1 MTAWLTVL
9 GLGDDGLDGL
19 PPARRALVDTAEVL
33 VGGDRHLALT
43 ANRTAERLGWQFP
56 LDPLM
61 ADLKQR
67 RGRRVVVLATGDP
80 LCFGIGT
87 TLLKHLD
94 KAEMTIL
101 PAPSAFALARA
112 RLGWPHHTTTEL
124 TLHGRPLSLLNGWM
138 QPGRRLL
145 LLSHDGDTPATVAR
159 HLAERGFGPSAMTV
173 LAHMDGASEAR
184 IDATAEA
191 WPDAPVADLNT
202 IAVTVAAGPVAKV
215 WPRVP
220 GLPDDAYEHDG
231 QLTKREV
238 RAATLAALM
247 PLPGQRLWDIGAGSG
262 AIAIEWLRSAENAEA
277 VAIEREAGRAAAI
290 ARNAEALG
298 TPTLQIVPDTAPDA
312 LADLPPPDA
321 VFVGG
326 GLTTPGLLDAT
337 WSALGRGGRLVANA
351 VTVEGEQR
359 LLAARDRHGGTLTR
373 LAISRAEPV
382 GPYLG
387 WRPLMPVTQWAAVKP

>member
-1 MTAWLTVL
+1 
-9 GLGDDGLDGL
+9 
-19 PPARRALVDTAEVL
+19 
-33 VGGDRHLALT
+33 
-43 ANRTAERLGWQFP
+43 
-56 LDPLM
+56 
-61 ADLKQR
+61 
-67 RGRRVVVLATGDP
+67 
-80 LCFGIGT
+80 
-87 TLLKHLD
+87 
-94 KAEMTIL
+94 
-101 PAPSAFALARA
+101 
-112 RLGWPHHTTTEL
+112 
-124 TLHGRPLSLLNGWM
+124 
-138 QPGRRLL
+138 
-145 LLSHDGDTPATVAR
+145 
-159 HLAERGFGPSAMTV
+159 
-173 LAHMDGASEAR
+173 MDGASEAR